1 MHDNIF
7 QLSQSA
13 WQAAVARL
21 LPPGWHVDFF
31 PSCRVETFFDIQ
43 LNIKGKANGIS
54 TLHANLG
61 TEGLMLVLGQKGVK
75 MLVLGR
81 MPVLGQK
88 G

>member
-1 MHDNIF
+1 M
-7 QLSQSA
+7 
-13 WQAAVARL
+13 
-21 LPPGWHVDFF
+21 
-31 PSCRVETFFDIQ
+31 ETFFDIQ

-81 MPVLGQK
+81 MLVLGQK
-88 G
+88 GYINFQRVSNCVDGPPTCSALGLTNLFVYCT